1 MPGASD
7 IRAGGA
13 YIELSTKGA
22 GSIQRALASVRS
34 QLESVGKVALGLGV
48 RLGALGG
55 AMAYSLRGPI
65 KAAADFEETL
75 SKFEAVFK
83 TQARETGDWA
93 KALSKG
99 IGRSETDTM
108 DFLASF
114 QDIFVPM
121 GFAREEATKLSKV
134 VAQLG
139 YDLASFGNRNDAE
152 TMQRILG
159 GLIGNHENL
168 RAFGVSIMES
178 SLNAELMA
186 MGLAKGTKQATEQQK
201 VLARLRILL
210 RGTSDAHGDA
220 ARTVDSFTN
229 SVKALVAKFGDLKIA
244 VGTIVNDALRPYVAA
259 LANAATNAAALIQ
272 AHPDLVLGF
281 LKLTAAVLGT
291 AAALLVVAGAGSM
304 LAFLLTP
311 LGLVAAALIYLSGL
325 FDLLKDSLSI
335 FGDFWRKVW
344 DGIKDYMGAWL
355 DSLYAGFYLILSKIM
370 GILGAI
376 QNKARGIV
384 NAIGQA
390 IDEKL
395 KNAGLIKIEEYR
407 RREEER
413 AKPWGP
419 SLPEKMLGMTF
430 GEAKQAFAD
439 MREDKIESAAGKLT
453 TSGDAYRSAVA
464 PIFSGL
470 ESIFNPDALRL
481 PELSIPEIGLPT
493 AETPLAAP
501 VPKSGITGFFGSTS
515 GREMGGA
522 GNSLGQRQLS
532 TQQGM
537 LGTLKSM
544 DAKLGNMTAR
554 FA

>member
-210 RGTSDAHGDA
+210 RGTSDAHA
-220 ARTVDSFTN
+220 TRRVRSTVSRIP
-229 SVKALVAKFGDLKIA
+229 S
-244 VGTIVNDALRPYVAA
+244 RR
-259 LANAATNAAALIQ
+259 
-272 AHPDLVLGF
+272 
-281 LKLTAAVLGT
+281 
-291 AAALLVVAGAGSM
+291 
-304 LAFLLTP
+304 
-311 LGLVAAALIYLSGL
+311 LS
-325 FDLLKDSLSI
+325 
-335 FGDFWRKVW
+335 
-344 DGIKDYMGAWL
+344 
-355 DSLYAGFYLILSKIM
+355 
-370 GILGAI
+370 
-376 QNKARGIV
+376 
-384 NAIGQA
+384 
-390 IDEKL
+390 
-395 KNAGLIKIEEYR
+395 
-407 RREEER
+407 
-413 AKPWGP
+413 P
-419 SLPEKMLGMTF
+419 SLAT
-430 GEAKQAFAD
+430 
-439 MREDKIESAAGKLT
+439 
-453 TSGDAYRSAVA
+453 
-464 PIFSGL
+464 
-470 ESIFNPDALRL
+470 
-481 PELSIPEIGLPT
+481 
-493 AETPLAAP
+493 
-501 VPKSGITGFFGSTS
+501 
-515 GREMGGA
+515 
-522 GNSLGQRQLS
+522 
-532 TQQGM
+532 
-537 LGTLKSM
+537 
-544 DAKLGNMTAR
+544 
-554 FA
+554 